1 MRKNLSII
9 IFGNSEDIELISLK
23 CLLIKCGIGN
33 FISKKA
39 NELES
44 YDWAQAKNNSLFVV
58 SRSLNPKEV
67 ESIFTQARLFSVPV
81 LQL

>member
-9 IFGNSEDIELISLK
+9 IFGNSEDIELINLK

-33 FISKKA
+33 FFSK
-39 NELES
+39 NPSELDDC
-44 YDWAQAKNNSLFVV
+44 DWSQTKSSSLFVV
-58 SRSLNPKEV
+58 SRSLKPKEL
-67 ESIFTQARLFSVPV
+67 ECIFTKARRFSVPV